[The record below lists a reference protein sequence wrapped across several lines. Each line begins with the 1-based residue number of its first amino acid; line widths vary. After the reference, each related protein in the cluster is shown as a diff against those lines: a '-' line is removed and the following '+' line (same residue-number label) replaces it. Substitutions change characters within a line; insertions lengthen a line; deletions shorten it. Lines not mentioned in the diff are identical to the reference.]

1 MLENNLVLLIVLTTS
16 AGAYLLGRWGM
27 GTRKISLGNAV
38 RRFVEY
44 LGAFVIFLMANMVLG
59 VALIVLIRWMMA
71 RFVLIFF
78 LDDVML
84 MILSVVGAFVFF
96 CCGCDLEVDFV

>member
-1 MLENNLVLLIVLTTS
+1 MLENNLVLLIVLMTS
-16 AGAYLLGRWGM
+16 AAAYLLGRWGL

-59 VALIVLIRWMMA
+59 VALMLLIRSTTA
-71 RFVLIFF
+71 RVVPIYL
-78 LDDVML
+78 LDHVML
-84 MILSVVGAFVFF
+84 IIL
-96 CCGCDLEVDFV
+96 CGVQALSYVTWC

>member
-59 VALIVLIRWMMA
+59 VALILLIRWTTA
-71 RFVLIFF
+71 RFVSIYL

-84 MILSVVGAFVFF
+84 IILSAVQALIFYSWWS
-96 CCGCDLEVDFV
+96 D